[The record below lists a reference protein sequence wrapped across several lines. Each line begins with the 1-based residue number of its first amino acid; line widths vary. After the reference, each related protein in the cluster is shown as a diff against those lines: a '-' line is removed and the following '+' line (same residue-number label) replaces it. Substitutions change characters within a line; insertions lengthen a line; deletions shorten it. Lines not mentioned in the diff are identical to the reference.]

1 MENIKAKDIEKIL
14 DYIKRQTLQYLN
26 ITGDNIPLEVRH
38 QLNQL
43 LEAIDNNNISSQTID
58 AYLELWQP
66 MYIPNDH
73 RPTVALTIYDDGDN
87 EVMTF
92 LPASF
97 FEINHL
103 E

>member
-26 ITGDNIPLEVRH
+26 ITGDNIPLEVRK

-87 EVMTF
+87 EVKTF